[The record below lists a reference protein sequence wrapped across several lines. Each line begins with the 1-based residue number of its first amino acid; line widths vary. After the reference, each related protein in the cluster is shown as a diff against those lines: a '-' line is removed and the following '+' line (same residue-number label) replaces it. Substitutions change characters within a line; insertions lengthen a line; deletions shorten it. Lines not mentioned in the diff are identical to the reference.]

1 MDNQIQNSIVSF
13 IWGIADDCL
22 RDVYVRG
29 KYRDV
34 ILPMT
39 VIRRLDA
46 MLEDTKTDVLK
57 MKDTMDKAGI
67 TNQWP
72 ALCNAADQAFCN
84 ASPFLLK
91 DLTSRA
97 KKQTLKADFEA
108 YLDGFSPNVQEIL
121 EKFKFRN
128 QIDTMIDADISN
140 TELVNVVNRYIDHDG
155 YKLVVS
161 DTIGDKNFYKCISTR
176 IGVQGE
182 VKNIIFAAKYKPEI
196 VFDDALN
203 NDIRITKNENQC
215 LIYNRP
221 IPPTGVMWNDLVDW
235 YAEEKNIDENREIVF
250 IKRLCEC
257 LDTSFK
263 AQGAKSGPETWMLQ
277 AYYNLKK
284 ELGKDLPALI
294 PQVYL
299 YYDPQT
305 LKQRGY
311 KLFEHQKMDFLMV
324 FSHKDRV
331 VIEIDGRQH
340 YAEGNSASP
349 RLYSEMVR
357 AQREMTLFGYD
368 VYRFGGYEFVGAD
381 SDEKKKEAVLDDLKQ
396 FFLRLFSKYSAL

>member
-1 MDNQIQNSIVSF
+1 M
-13 IWGIADDCL
+13 
-22 RDVYVRG
+22 
-29 KYRDV
+29 
-34 ILPMT
+34 
-39 VIRRLDA
+39 
-46 MLEDTKTDVLK
+46 
-57 MKDTMDKAGI
+57 
-67 TNQWP
+67 
-72 ALCNAADQAFCN
+72 
-84 ASPFLLK
+84 
-91 DLTSRA
+91 SRA
-97 KKQTLKADFEA
+97 NEEVHK
-108 YLDGFSPNVQEIL
+108 I
-121 EKFKFRN
+121 
-128 QIDTMIDADISN
+128 IDDTRRSAIDAILALGSMSGDKEYHEFAKLVCPSLTDSDISEITRHMDRFNDWPESYLLDSIIDYLNLSDEQFMFFLEQYVNPNIHHWRGNDEEERRDPISN